1 MSTLS
6 LEEFSNDSFFVG
18 ETLDKQKV
26 LFGEGITSTVGHHA
40 SLLGNHALLVS
51 DKGIQAAG
59 HVEKVKRIIEDSGT
73 KVTVFV
79 ESIENPTESSVAKCV
94 AVAEKSKIDLSR
106 TVRRLTTVRK
116 PQPRAIC
123 GVRSPSFRDA
133 N

>member
-18 ETLDKQKV
+18 ETPAKQKV
-26 LFGEGITSTVGHHA
+26 LFGEGISSTVGHHA

-59 HVEKVKRIIEDSGT
+59 HVEKVQRIIEDSGT

-79 ESIENPTESSVAKCV
+79 ESIEVVPPSQRSRSS
-94 AVAEKSKIDLSR
+94 
-106 TVRRLTTVRK
+106 
-116 PQPRAIC
+116 
-123 GVRSPSFRDA
+123 SFG
-133 N
+133 